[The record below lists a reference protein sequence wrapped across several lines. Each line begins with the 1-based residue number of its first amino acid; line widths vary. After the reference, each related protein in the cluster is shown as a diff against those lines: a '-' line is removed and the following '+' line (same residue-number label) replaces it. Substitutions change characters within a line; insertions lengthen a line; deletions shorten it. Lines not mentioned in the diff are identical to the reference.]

1 MAMRKVAVSFFRRD
15 KVDIT
20 IPLHNLVGAEGVG
33 VSFSFE
39 KRIACQHL
47 LVVSTLALILWV
59 AFAFFLFFFILALI
73 LDFSISSL

>member
-39 KRIACQHL
+39 KLIACQHL

-59 AFAFFLFFFILALI
+59 AFVFLFFYILALI